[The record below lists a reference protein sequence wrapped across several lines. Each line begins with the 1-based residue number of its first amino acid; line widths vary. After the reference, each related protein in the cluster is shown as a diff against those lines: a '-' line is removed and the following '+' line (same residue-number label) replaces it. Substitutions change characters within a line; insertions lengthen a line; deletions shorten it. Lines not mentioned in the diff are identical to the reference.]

1 MLRTYVVCY
10 LLLISCLSVR
20 GTEDKEKSF
29 LDSPWCWVP
38 AVAGGAVVGAV
49 FAPWALG
56 AGLAGM
62 GFTGTGI
69 TAGSLAAGAMSTAA
83 TTGVGAG
90 LVAVAQS
97 AGAAGVALGTKT
109 AMAAGGAIAGYF
121 SSGCKEPNC

>member
-56 AGLAGM
+56 VGLAGI

-69 TAGSLAAGAMSTAA
+69 TAGSWQRVRCLQLRRREWERGSLQQHSLQ
-83 TTGVGAG
+83 G
-90 LVAVAQS
+90 LLV
-97 AGAAGVALGTKT
+97 
-109 AMAAGGAIAGYF
+109 
-121 SSGCKEPNC
+121 